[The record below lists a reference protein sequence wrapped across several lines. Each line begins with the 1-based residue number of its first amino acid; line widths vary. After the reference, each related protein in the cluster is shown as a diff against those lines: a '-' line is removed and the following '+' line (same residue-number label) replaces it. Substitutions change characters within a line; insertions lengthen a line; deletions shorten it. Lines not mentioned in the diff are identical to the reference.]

1 VSAAVNDPQRI
12 SQGPRRLEFLVAGRN
27 RVLALASTA
36 LTVGRRSDIGQPPD
50 VDLSRFNAEEQ
61 GVSRRHV
68 VIRVEADQ
76 VTVAD
81 LDSRNGT
88 RLNGAVLTANQDVRL
103 RDGDELELGHFRVIV
118 RFVFD

>member
-1 VSAAVNDPQRI
+1 MNDPQRL
-12 SQGPRRLEFLVAGRN
+12 SQSPRRLEFLVAGRN
-27 RVLALASTA
+27 RVLAMASTA
-36 LTVGRRSDIGQPPD
+36 LTVGRRSDTGQPPD
-50 VDLSRFNAEEQ
+50 VDLSRFDAEEQ

-88 RLNGAVLTANQDVRL
+88 RLNGAVLTPHQDVRL